1 MQFKLS
7 NVRGRA
13 VHHIKRLRV
22 GNARR
27 AVQGS
32 FRALPVPS
40 QGADAATPV
49 IEEQLAKAGVRL
61 AMVLNHLWP

>member
-1 MQFKLS
+1 MRFKSS
-7 NVRGRA
+7 NARAAA

-27 AVQGS
+27 AVQSS

-40 QGADAATPV
+40 QGADAATPI
-49 IEEQLAKAGVRL
+49 IEEQLTKAGVGL
-61 AMVLNHLWP
+61 AMVLNRLWP